1 MGALHAGHL
10 TLLHRAAELADLV
23 VCSVFVNPLQ
33 FDDKDDLAN
42 YPRQLEQDAE
52 LLGQAGCRALFAPAA
67 DDLYAGF
74 FPRRYDLGGLDE
86 VFEGASRPGHFQG
99 VVNVVE
105 RLFHA
110 VRPDLACFGEKDR
123 QQLAVLQHVAR
134 HLHWPEVLVP
144 CPIVREPD
152 GLAMSSR
159 NQRLGAQD
167 RERATALYRALE
179 AAAELAFRASVS
191 ETEKAARAVLEST
204 PGVEPDYFAI
214 ADPRS
219 LRPLSD
225 WDGVEEAV
233 ALVAAQVGPVR
244 LIDNRTLRR

>member
-1 MGALHAGHL
+1 MLGV
-10 TLLHRAAELADLV
+10 RE
-23 VCSVFVNPLQ
+23 PLQ

-67 DDLYAGF
+67 DDRTPASSRAGMTWADWMRSS
-74 FPRRYDLGGLDE
+74 RRQQ
-86 VFEGASRPGHFQG
+86 AGHFQG

-110 VRPDLACFGEKDR
+110 VRPDLACFGERTASNWPCCSMGPPPALAGGTGALPDR
-123 QQLAVLQHVAR
+123 AR
-134 HLHWPEVLVP
+134 AGRPGHEQPQP
-144 CPIVREPD
+144 
-152 GLAMSSR
+152 AT
-159 NQRLGAQD
+159 GAQD
-167 RERATALYRALE
+167 RERATALYRSLA

-225 WDGVEEAV
+225 WNGWMRPWPWWRPRW
-233 ALVAAQVGPVR
+233 GPCGS
-244 LIDNRTLRR
+244 